1 MDEKTGVGK
10 LMMDDGI
17 ALAALVSVLMVLL
30 SFLIHYEALY
40 WISRYIPRV
49 KLVHGR
55 LRMMLVVTGV
65 FAAHTLEVWAYA
77 ICFYLLSLFGA
88 GGLEGAVVSTDF
100 LEYLYFSAVTYSS
113 LGLGEI
119 FPTGAFRLLTGVE
132 ALNGLVL
139 IGWSASFTYLY
150 MEKFWNFPKK

>member
-1 MDEKTGVGK
+1 MS
-10 LMMDDGI
+10 DGI
-17 ALAALVSVLMVLL
+17 VLAAFISVLMVLL

-40 WISRYIPRV
+40 WISRCMPRI

-55 LRMMLVVTGV
+55 LRMMIVVMGIFT
-65 FAAHTLEVWAYA
+65 AHTLEVLAYA
-77 ICFYLLSLFGA
+77 ICFYILSLSDLGS
-88 GGLEGAVVSTDF
+88 LEGVVDTSNGF
-100 LEYLYFSAVTYSS
+100 LEFLYFSTVTYSS